1 MTAARGANAGKLV
14 SLWKNGVDRWE
25 RASCILPCVCGDR
38 ILKDLLI
45 SAVSELDD
53 HILRGRFGSGE
64 RNLEK
69 VLVKS

>member
-1 MTAARGANAGKLV
+1 M
-14 SLWKNGVDRWE
+14 
-25 RASCILPCVCGDR
+25 CGDR
-38 ILKDLLI
+38 ILKDLRI

-53 HILRGRFGSGE
+53 RILRGRFGSGE